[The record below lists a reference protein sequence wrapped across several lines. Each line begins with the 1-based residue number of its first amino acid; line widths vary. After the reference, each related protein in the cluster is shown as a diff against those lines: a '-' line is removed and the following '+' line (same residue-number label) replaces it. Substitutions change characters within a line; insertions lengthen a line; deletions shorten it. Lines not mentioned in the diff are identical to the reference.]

1 MLVRAEQFRAFQTDG
16 AIAERGAFRAASDDA
31 DVSKHSSL
39 APVHGVDLLQ
49 QRARAG
55 RATEFNWLRGEVTGV
70 QVACSGQLVY
80 GTQPLLLRASARQSP
95 RTPIRFQGKGSA
107 TMYP

>member
-1 MLVRAEQFRAFQTDG
+1 MRAEQFRTLEADG
-16 AIAERGAFRAASDDA
+16 AVAERGAFRAASDDA

-49 QRARAG
+49 QRARDG

-70 QVACSGQLVY
+70 EVACSGQLVY

-95 RTPIRFQGKGSA
+95 QIPIQFQGKGSA
-107 TMYP
+107 TTCP